1 MTDDATTTVSLL
13 HPMLDTHG
21 PGWVESRSSKPVVGV
36 SSGLSALFVDC
47 AGPGT
52 RVALVTDP
60 ASRLTYSLFHLL
72 DVLGGVWLTRA
83 SDGSLRRAV
92 TLEPVRSPAHGL
104 GVTEDGYPLP
114 QDEAPSSVRLD
125 EGRTVDPDAV
135 PWTQLAVVTHHRAR
149 AEARLGGTLERLV
162 EALAPGT
169 RTLWGT
175 TEPATTVWDRDFFTA
190 AARSRMPSETRFH
203 VAGGDASGPRY
214 RGWVRIARSD
224 DGVIEETRIVVTGA
238 VAPGVVADAL
248 ADVAGRQQVLLAT
261 AWSMSGRADGT
272 VSAHDRVAP
281 QPLAAVVGARSVR
294 GMQLDVEGLVRRVG
308 GRVLGSSRTPSVLV
322 SFDEGP
328 AGDAEVGAGAGA
340 GAVDGAAAAARWH
353 RFADAVEVVGAD
365 EILAAMTPPGVH
377 RAS

>member
-1 MTDDATTTVSLL
+1 MTDDATTSVKLL
-13 HPMLDTHG
+13 HPLLDTHG

-47 AGPGT
+47 AEFGT
-52 RVALVTDP
+52 RVALVTGP
-60 ASRLTYSLFHLL
+60 ESRLTYSLFHLL

-92 TLEPVRSPAHGL
+92 TLEPLRSPAHGL

-114 QDEAPSSVRLD
+114 RDEAPSAVRLD
-125 EGRTVDPDAV
+125 AGRSVDPDAV

-175 TEPATTVWDRDFFTA
+175 TEPATAIWDRDFFTA

-214 RGWVRIARSD
+214 RGWVRVSRSD
-224 DGVIEETRIVVTGA
+224 DGVVEETRIVVTGA

-261 AWSMSGRADGT
+261 AWSMSGRADAT

-281 QPLAAVVGARSVR
+281 QPVAAVIGARSVR
-294 GMQLDVEGLVRRVG
+294 GMHLDVEGLVRRVG

-328 AGDAEVGAGAGA
+328 AGDAGAGAGA
-340 GAVDGAAAAARWH
+340 DDGAAAAARWQ
-353 RFADAVEVVGAD
+353 RFADAVDVVGAD
-365 EILAAMTPPGVH
+365 EILAAMTPPGVR